1 MAAEQGVADAQ
12 YLVAL
17 MYSLGRG
24 VPQDDVLAHMWLN
37 LSASQLTGEEREDT
51 VANRDLAASQLPPDD
66 LSEAQHL
73 DREWDAAHPR

>member
-24 VPQDDVLAHMWLN
+24 VLQDDVLAHMWF
-37 LSASQLTGEEREDT
+37 S
-51 VANRDLAASQLPPDD
+51 LAASRSVGERRENAVENLDFAASLLTPAALND
-66 LSEAQHL
+66 AQRL
-73 DREWDAAHPR
+73 AREWEAAHPR